1 MKKLQLLLC
10 GFGQIGRMLFRA
22 VRNRPDLEIIAVLD
36 NAPELRGADAGTLAG
51 LPAAGIPV
59 IGRLDELK
67 AGADTAIVTTVSGC
81 EAAAG
86 LIEELARAGIPVAT
100 TCEELAF
107 PRPLHPEVAAR
118 LDAAARAGRVAVL
131 GTGINPGFLMDYL
144 VAALSGLTSDV
155 RHVHVQ
161 RVQNAAPRRPAFQK
175 KIGAGQTPE
184 EFERN
189 KSAGKLRHVGL
200 PESVYFVAAAL
211 GWELDKVTESIEPV
225 MAENALRLPGAIPVE
240 AGQARGV
247 RQSGRG
253 FVDGREVIHLEFLA
267 AIGEPESFDRIHLE
281 GTPELDSTIRGGV
294 NGDQGTCAIT
304 LNAAR
309 AVAGCDRHGLLT
321 MLDLPPVTGRGR
333 N

>member
-1 MKKLQLLLC
+1 MQNLKLLLC
-10 GFGQIGRMLFRA
+10 GFGQIGRMLFRTA
-22 VRNRPDLEIIAVLD
+22 ARRPDLEVVAVLD
-36 NAPELRGADAGTLAG
+36 SNPELIGADAGIAAG
-51 LPAAGIPV
+51 GSAAGIPV
-59 IGRLDELK
+59 AGRLGDLGVRPD
-67 AGADTAIVTTVSGC
+67 AAVVTTVSDC
-81 EAAAG
+81 AAAAG

-107 PRPLHPEVAAR
+107 PRPLHAEVADR
-118 LDAAARAGRVAVL
+118 LDAAARAGGVAVL

-144 VAALSGLTSDV
+144 VAALSGLTGEV

-161 RVQNAAPRRPAFQK
+161 RFQNAAPRRPAFQK
-175 KIGAGQTPE
+175 KIGAGQTLA

-189 KSAGKLRHVGL
+189 KAAGQLRHVGL

-211 GWELDKVTESIEPV
+211 GWKLDRVTESIEPV
-225 MAENALRLPGAIPVE
+225 VAEEALQLPGAIPVA
-240 AGQARGV
+240 AGEARGV

-253 FVDGREVIHLEFLA
+253 FIGEREVIHLEFLA

-304 LNAAR
+304 LNAVR
-309 AVAGCDRHGLLT
+309 AVAGCGRTGLLT
-321 MLDLPPVTGRGR
+321 MLDLLPVTGRGW
-333 N
+333 